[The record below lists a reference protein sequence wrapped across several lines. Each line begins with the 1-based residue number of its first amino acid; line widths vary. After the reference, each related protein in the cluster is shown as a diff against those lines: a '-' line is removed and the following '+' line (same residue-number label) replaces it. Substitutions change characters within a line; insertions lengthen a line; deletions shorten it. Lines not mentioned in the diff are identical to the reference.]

1 MVEAPQDRTIQIGK
15 IRARYWDEGSQGEPV
30 VLIHGLGG
38 YVENW
43 LPSFD
48 ALAAQHRVVAVD
60 LPGHGRTE
68 KPTDVAYG
76 VENLAGF
83 VKDFMA
89 ALQIKRAHVVGHSVG
104 GAVATRL
111 VLMHPA
117 TMDRLALVA
126 PAGFGKE
133 FHPMVRLSTA
143 PILGELLT
151 RPSRSGSADFARTAV
166 HDPAVITDEL
176 IELDYQ
182 MALQPGAQA
191 ASLRTLR
198 GLCSP
203 FGQKKSLY
211 GVHVSRLASITN
223 PVLVIWGRQDR
234 VIPAAHAEVAAK
246 GLPNVRVQLLDNC
259 GHMPMLEQADAFNAS
274 LLEFLDR

>member
-1 MVEAPQDRTIQIGK
+1 MEAPQDRTIQIGK
-15 IRARYWDEGSQGEPV
+15 IRARYWDEGRPGEPV

-43 LPSFD
+43 LPSFA

-60 LPGHGRTE
+60 LPGHGRTD
-68 KPTDVAYG
+68 KPADAPYG
-76 VENLAGF
+76 VEDLAGF
-83 VKDFMA
+83 VKNFMA

-104 GAVATRL
+104 GAVAIRL
-111 VLMHPA
+111 ILLHPA
-117 TMDRLALVA
+117 VVDKLALVA

-151 RPSRSGSADFARTAV
+151 RPSRSGSAEFARTAV
-166 HDPAVITDEL
+166 HDPAVITDAL

-182 MALQPGAQA
+182 VALQPGAQA

-259 GHMPMLEQADAFNAS
+259 GHLPMLERTDAFAAS
-274 LLEFLDR
+274 LLEFLGR

>member
-1 MVEAPQDRTIQIGK
+1 MGSPQDRTIQIGK
-15 IRARYWDEGSQGEPV
+15 VRARYWDEGSQGEPV

-68 KPTDVAYG
+68 KPKDASYG

-89 ALQIKRAHVVGHSVG
+89 ARQIERAHVVGHSMG

-117 TMDRLALVA
+117 TVDRLALVA

-133 FHPMVRLSTA
+133 FHPMVRLSSA
-143 PILGELLT
+143 PLLGELLT

-176 IELDYQ
+176 IEN
-182 MALQPGAQA
+182 
-191 ASLRTLR
+191 STIRWR
-198 GLCSP
+198 CSP
-203 FGQKKSLY
+203 ARKRLRCAPSAAFARRSARRRACTAFTS
-211 GVHVSRLASITN
+211 VVSRRS
-223 PVLVIWGRQDR
+223 Q
-234 VIPAAHAEVAAK
+234 IP
-246 GLPNVRVQLLDNC
+246 
-259 GHMPMLEQADAFNAS
+259 S
-274 LLEFLDR
+274 W

>member
-1 MVEAPQDRTIQIGK
+1 MIEVPQDRTIQIGK
-15 IRARYWDEGSQGEPV
+15 IKARYWAGGSQGSQV
-30 VLIHGLGG
+30 MLIHGLGG

-60 LPGHGRTE
+60 LPGHGRTD
-68 KPTDVAYG
+68 KPTDASYG
-76 VENLAGF
+76 VENLAVF

-89 ALQIKRAHVVGHSVG
+89 ALKIECAHVVGHSVG

-111 VLMHPA
+111 ALMHPA
-117 TMDRLALVA
+117 TVDRLVLVA
-126 PAGFGKE
+126 PAGLGKE
-133 FHPMVRLSTA
+133 FHPMVRLSSA

-151 RPSRSGSADFARTAV
+151 RPSRSGSADFAKTAV

-198 GLCSP
+198 GLCTP
-203 FGQKKSLY
+203 FGQKKSVY
-211 GVHVSRLASITN
+211 GAHVSRLASITN

-234 VIPAAHAEVAAK
+234 VIPAAHADVAAK
-246 GLPNVRVQLLDNC
+246 GLPNVRVQLFDNC
-259 GHMPMLEQADAFNAS
+259 GHLPMLEHPDAFNA
-274 LLEFLDR
+274 LLLDFLGS